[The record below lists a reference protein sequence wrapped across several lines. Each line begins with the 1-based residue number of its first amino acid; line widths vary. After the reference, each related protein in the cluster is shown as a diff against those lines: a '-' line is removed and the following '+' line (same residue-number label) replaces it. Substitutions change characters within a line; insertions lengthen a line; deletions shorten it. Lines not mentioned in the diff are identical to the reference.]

1 LLTLALVGGERS
13 ASRFSR
19 FIPKMTCQCPW
30 KRKLGGSQTSSG
42 RFGGKEEPFPPGR
55 ESNDFSAV
63 QPMVWI
69 FCRLSHNLLGCMSNN
84 LFT

>member
-1 LLTLALVGGERS
+1 MKEEIGWAPDLVWMFWR
-13 ASRFSR
+13 
-19 FIPKMTCQCPW
+19 
-30 KRKLGGSQTSSG
+30 
-42 RFGGKEEPFPPGR
+42 KEEPFPPGR